1 MYGWRYA
8 KWQTQSFPEAIMFEF
23 LELEETVGKTWHRL
37 VGQTRSMPR
46 YPEQAVR
53 LDEVSPVLASCF
65 RGFGGESTCQLVPAA
80 QKTNGHRLKLRQL
93 VGLGEER
100 VARIGRD
107 FARVMLPAEIDFFPD
122 QALNRSL
129 YIWLT
134 AYLALAPSRGIDA
147 DEPLARDLARI
158 DRAEE
163 TVREVLKAFPGLRAS
178 YRNLCGAILAER
190 QRGKLPPVEQL
201 VENRI
206 LSILRKAASLE
217 DALPAS
223 IFPRQSPPGY
233 QPMMDVPL
241 WPEFFHTSETAPANS
256 ETDSPLGDASAPAGG
271 KRFVAQREAVDDKR
285 NERSPF
291 ILNRFEKILAMAEM
305 VNVDRPTDDKD
316 DEDGKAADDLDD
328 MVLGRRR
335 ERPSSRFRFDLDLP
349 PEMLDL
355 SRIEAELSYPEWD
368 YRKSAYLKSYC
379 RVLAAPASEKGDALA
394 TDDETR
400 RLVKK
405 IRRQFEILRP
415 RHELLKAQLDG
426 SELDM
431 DAVVRSRTDLIAGGQ
446 GSDRIHLMSRP
457 QTTDLAVTILVDVSL
472 STDAWIDNR
481 RVLDV
486 EKEALLVLAQGLSA
500 CGTDH
505 SILTFTSRRRSWVR
519 IETVKGFDEAMGQA
533 VENRIGAL
541 KPGYYTRLG
550 AAMRHATAELQ
561 KRPNRTKLLL
571 VLTDGKPNDI
581 DHYEGRFALEDSRRA
596 VQEARRNGTKVF
608 AVTVDRDAQSYL
620 PIMFGRNGFAL
631 VDDISKLPAA
641 LPAIYRGLTT

>member
-1 MYGWRYA
+1 
-8 KWQTQSFPEAIMFEF
+8 MFEF

-122 QALNRSL
+122 RALNRGL

-134 AYLALAPSRGIDA
+134 AYLALAPSRGINA

-163 TVREVLKAFPGLRAS
+163 TVREVLKAFPGLGAS

-217 DALPAS
+217 DPLPAS

-316 DEDGKAADDLDD
+316 DEDGKAAEDLDD

-355 SRIEAELSYPEWD
+355 SHIEAELSYPESD
-368 YRKSAYLKSYC
+368 YRKSTYLKSYC

-394 TDDETR
+394 TDDEPG
-400 RLVKK
+400 RLGKK
-405 IRRQFEILRP
+405 VRRQFEILRP
-415 RHELLKAQLDG
+415 RHVLLKAQLDG

-472 STDAWIDNR
+472 STDAWIDYR

-519 IETVKGFDEAMGQA
+519 VETVKAFNEAMGQA

-541 KPGYYTRLG
+541 KPGYNTRLG

-561 KRPNRTKLLL
+561 KRPNRTKLLQ

-581 DHYEGRFALEDSRRA
+581 DQYEGRFALEDSRRA

-620 PIMFGRNGFAL
+620 PIMFGRNGYAL
-631 VDDISKLPAA
+631 VGDISKLPAA

>member
-1 MYGWRYA
+1 
-8 KWQTQSFPEAIMFEF
+8 MFEF
-23 LELEETVGKTWHRL
+23 LELEETVGKAWHRL

-46 YPEQAVR
+46 YPEHTVK
-53 LDEVSPVLASCF
+53 LEEVSAVLSSCF

-80 QKTNGHRLKLRQL
+80 QKTSGHRLKLRQL

-100 VARIGRD
+100 VARVGRD
-107 FARVMLPAEIDFFPD
+107 FARVMLPAEVDLFPD
-122 QALNRSL
+122 RSLNRDL

-134 AYLALAPSRGIDA
+134 AYLASIPAEATVGD
-147 DEPLARDLARI
+147 DPLTRDLARI
-158 DRAEE
+158 DLAERA
-163 TVREVLKAFPGLRAS
+163 VRTTLQAFPGLRNC
-178 YRNLCGAILAER
+178 YRRLCLAILEER

-206 LSILRKAASLE
+206 LGALRTGAGLA
-217 DALPAS
+217 DPLPPS
-223 IFPRQSPPGY
+223 IFPRRAPAGY
-233 QPMMDVPL
+233 LPMLDIPV
-241 WPEFFHTSETAPANS
+241 WPEFFSAEETAPGGA
-256 ETDSPLGDASAPAGG
+256 DADLPLGEATTPAGL
-271 KRFVAQREAVDDKR
+271 RRLVAERERPDDKR
-285 NERSPF
+285 SERSPF

-316 DEDGKAADDLDD
+316 DDDGKAAEDLDE

-355 SRIEAELSYPEWD
+355 AQIETDLSYPEWD
-368 YRKSAYLKSYC
+368 YRKGTYLKDYC
-379 RVLAAPASEKGDALA
+379 RVLAAPASEKGDALEQG
-394 TDDETR
+394 DETR

-405 IRRQFEILRP
+405 VRRQFEVLRP
-415 RHELLKAQLDG
+415 RNELLKAQLDG
-426 SELDM
+426 AELDM
-431 DAVVRSRTDLIAGGQ
+431 DAVVRSRTDLAAGGQ
-446 GSDRIHLMSRP
+446 GSDRIHMMSRP
-457 QTTDLAVTILVDVSL
+457 HASDLAVTILVDVSL

-486 EKEALLVLAQGLSA
+486 EKEALLVLSQGLSA

-519 IETVKGFDEAMGQA
+519 IETVKAFDERTGPA

-550 AAMRHATAELQ
+550 AALRHATADLQ
-561 KRPNRTKLLL
+561 KRPNRTRLLL

-596 VQEARRNGTKVF
+596 VQEARRSGTKVF

-620 PIMFGRNGFAL
+620 PIMFGRNGFAM
-631 VDDISKLPAA
+631 VGDISKLPAA
-641 LPAIYRGLTT
+641 LPAIYRGLTV

>member
-1 MYGWRYA
+1 
-8 KWQTQSFPEAIMFEF
+8 MFEF

-46 YPEQAVR
+46 YPEHAVA
-53 LDEVSPVLASCF
+53 LDDVSAVLASCF

-80 QKTNGHRLKLRQL
+80 QKTSGHRLKLRQL

-100 VARIGRD
+100 VARVGRD
-107 FARVMLPAEIDFFPD
+107 FARIMLPAEVDFFPD
-122 QALNRSL
+122 RNLNRNL
-129 YIWLT
+129 YVWLA
-134 AYLALAPSRGIDA
+134 AYLAVTPARAIDGE
-147 DEPLARDLARI
+147 DPLARDRSRL

-163 TVREVLKAFPGLRAS
+163 TVREVFKAFPGLQS
-178 YRNLCGAILAER
+178 NYRRLCSAVLAER
-190 QRGKLPPVEQL
+190 RRGKLPPVEQL
-201 VENRI
+201 IENRI
-206 LSILRKAASLE
+206 LSTLRQSAGLE
-217 DALPAS
+217 DPLPAS
-223 IFPRQSPPGY
+223 IFPRRSPPGY

-241 WPEFFHTSETAPANS
+241 WPEFFDTSETAPANAD
-256 ETDSPLGDASAPAGG
+256 TDGPLGDASTPAGG
-271 KRFVAQREAVDDKR
+271 KRFVAEREAVDDKR

-316 DEDGKAADDLDD
+316 DEDGKAAEDLDD
-328 MVLGRRR
+328 MILGRRR

-349 PEMLDL
+349 PEMLDMNH
-355 SRIEAELSYPEWD
+355 IDAELSYPEWD
-368 YRKSAYLKSYC
+368 YRKASYLKSYC
-379 RVLAAPASEKGDALA
+379 RVLAAPASETGDVLEAS
-394 TDDETR
+394 EGTR
-400 RLVKK
+400 QLVKK
-405 IRRQFEILRP
+405 VRRQFEILRP

-426 SELDM
+426 AELDM
-431 DAVVRSRTDLIAGGQ
+431 DAVVRSRTDLVAGGQ

-457 QTTDLAVTILVDVSL
+457 QTQDLAVTILVDVSL

-500 CGTDH
+500 CATDY

-519 IETVKGFDEAMGQA
+519 VETVKGFDETMGA
-533 VENRIGAL
+533 GVERRIGAL

-550 AAMRHATAELQ
+550 AALRHATAELQ
-561 KRPNRTKLLL
+561 KRPNRSKLLL

-596 VQEARRNGTKVF
+596 VQEARRGGGHVF

-620 PIMFGRNGFAL
+620 PIMFGRNGFAM
-631 VDDISKLPAA
+631 VSDISKLPAA
-641 LPAIYRGLTT
+641 LPAIYRGLTA